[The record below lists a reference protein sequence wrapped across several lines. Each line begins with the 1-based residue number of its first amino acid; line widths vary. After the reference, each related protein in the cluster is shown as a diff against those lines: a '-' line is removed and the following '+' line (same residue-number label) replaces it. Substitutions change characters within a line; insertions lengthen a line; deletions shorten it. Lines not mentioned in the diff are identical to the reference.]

1 MNRSVDYK
9 KLTEDLIL
17 WYPKML
23 SETGGKSIVL
33 GVSGGKDSSVAAAL
47 SVKALGKDKVYGII
61 MPDEV
66 QSDIVY
72 ATGICEHLDIS
83 YKIVNIG
90 RMTKAF
96 IEQLKEISFLDDPDL
111 SPQTRINLPARVRM
125 TTLYAIAQSI
135 KGARVLNT
143 SNLSEDWVGY
153 GTLYGDLT
161 GAFSPLGDLTSEE
174 VIEVGRQLDVPEK
187 YLVKPPSDG
196 LTGITDEENL
206 GFSYATLNRYIR
218 TGEIDDMRAKER
230 IDGLYHKNRFKFKP
244 IPRFPSE
251 LPIVAND
258 NF

>member
-1 MNRSVDYK
+1 MSTAIDYET
-9 KLTEDLIL
+9 LTENLII
-17 WYPKML
+17 WYRKML
-23 SETGGKSIVL
+23 ATTGGKSIVI
-33 GVSGGKDSSVAAAL
+33 GISGGKDSSVAAAL
-47 SVKALGKDKVYGII
+47 SVKAIGRDKVYGII
-61 MPDEV
+61 MPDEI

-83 YKIVNIG
+83 YKIMNIG
-90 RMTKAF
+90 PMTKAF
-96 IEQLKEISFLDDPDL
+96 IEQLKEIPFLDDPDL
-111 SPQTRINLPARVRM
+111 TPQTRINLPARVRM
-125 TTLYAIAQSI
+125 TALYGIAQSME
-135 KGARVLNT
+135 GARVLNT

-206 GFSYATLNRYIR
+206 GFSYETLNRYIR
-218 TGEIDDMRAKER
+218 TGEIEDVRAKER
-230 IDGLYHKNRFKFKP
+230 IDRLYRRNRFKFKP

-251 LPIVAND
+251 LPVVPND